1 MANSFAGP
9 DFQALG
15 LEMWGGNLSQTNSFL
30 SVTGIT
36 YPALMG
42 AAAAGIG
49 SSYACTYDIFFVVGG
64 DGLITFRRS
73 GWNLALTTAAIEA
86 ALADLTTDAGTPA
99 RDGFRLQPAY
109 PNPFNPSTTLAYRI
123 DGEGER
129 HVRLRILDLHGRVL
143 RTLVDG
149 SREGARE
156 HESVWD
162 GRDATGRTLVSGNYL
177 VELTIDGQSQ
187 SRIITLLK

>member
-1 MANSFAGP
+1 MATSFAGP

-49 SSYACTYDIFFVVGG
+49 ASYACTYDVFFVVDG

-73 GWNLALTTAAIEA
+73 GWNLAQTTAAIDA
-86 ALADLTTDAGTPA
+86 ALADLATGADTPA
-99 RDGFRLQPAY
+99 RDGFHLRPAY
-109 PNPFNPSTTLAYRI
+109 PNPFNPSTTLSFQI
-123 DGEGER
+123 DGEASR

-149 SREGARE
+149 TRDGART
-156 HESVWD
+156 HEVVWD
-162 GRDATGRTLVSGNYL
+162 GRDASGRTAVSGSYL
-177 VELTIDGQSQ
+177 AELTVDGRRQT
-187 SRIITLLK
+187 RFVTLLK

>member
-1 MANSFAGP
+1 MASSFAGP

-49 SSYACTYDIFFVVGG
+49 ASYACTYDVFFVVGG
-64 DGLITFRRS
+64 NGLITFRRS
-73 GWNLALTTAAIEA
+73 GWNLAQTTAAITA
-86 ALADLTTDAGTPA
+86 ALADLPTDAGTPA
-99 RDGFRLQPAY
+99 RDGFLLRPAY
-109 PNPFNPSTTLAYRI
+109 PNPFNPSTTLSFQI
-123 DGEGER
+123 DGVATR

-149 SREGARE
+149 SRDGGRE
-156 HESVWD
+156 HEAVWD
-162 GRDATGRTLVSGNYL
+162 GRDAAGRSLVSGSYL
-177 VELTIDGQSQ
+177 VELAVDGRSQ
-187 SRIITLLK
+187 SRFITLLK

>member
-73 GWNLALTTAAIEA
+73 GWNLALTTAAINL
-86 ALADLTTDAGTPA
+86 ALADLPTAAGTPS
-99 RDGFRLQPAY
+99 RDGFSLRPGY

-123 DGEGER
+123 DGDGSR
-129 HVRLRILDLHGRVL
+129 QVRLRILDVQGRVL

-149 SREGARE
+149 HHDGARDY
-156 HESVWD
+156 VADWD
-162 GRDATGRTLVSGNYL
+162 GRDAGGRTLVSGNYL
-177 VELTIDGQSQ
+177 VELTVDGRSQ
-187 SRIITLLK
+187 SRFVTLLK